1 MKFILSE
8 IQILNL
14 LECLRVTSG
23 QKLFESISSENPFTV
38 IAEKLLDKI
47 GLTTEKTTD
56 KTEALM
62 AFEKACDATPQNIRK
77 LPMMSDFEEEIG
89 MVGVKSEK
97 EIESAISKITQ
108 KPENL
113 LKFFELLAKVSP
125 KEVSNLV
132 EKALEKSLDKKVFD
146 ALKEIVANP
155 SPTQSLEKILE
166 DSGITDERIKKLITQ
181 YWKPKVEIG
190 TNLKLGEPN
199 IMDEPI
205 PQAPKIEI
213 PTTPRKKFS
222 PEFKLELKTNKDLYK
237 KKYGEDAYLNL
248 RQDFMSGSI
257 SSEEFLER
265 LKPKTLQLAK
275 ANFDIKFGINFSKKE
290 VKNIENMIS
299 NFKKGEFSESWVVL
313 EKFNKEHKVPIYFY
327 DRNWVERHFSPKE
340 AENWMKCDGMAFAEP
355 KQIWINEERYQ
366 YFSEDYFRNL
376 VYHESAHIKDPSI
389 TNEKLELRYDISE
402 YYTDKYFF
410 HQWEKV
416 ANRSG
421 ASGYLTGGVRSLI
434 KNNFSKEYILNLL
447 SNMKNI
453 IKSSSSTVDLDA
465 LLQVG
470 FGDMISSNIKTFREW
485 SEKFPQDYKKFMI
498 NLYKNIDSLE
508 EMVNRIM

>member
-1 MKFILSE
+1 
-8 IQILNL
+8 
-14 LECLRVTSG
+14 
-23 QKLFESISSENPFTV
+23 
-38 IAEKLLDKI
+38 
-47 GLTTEKTTD
+47 
-56 KTEALM
+56 
-62 AFEKACDATPQNIRK
+62 
-77 LPMMSDFEEEIG
+77 
-89 MVGVKSEK
+89 
-97 EIESAISKITQ
+97 
-108 KPENL
+108 
-113 LKFFELLAKVSP
+113 
-125 KEVSNLV
+125 
-132 EKALEKSLDKKVFD
+132 
-146 ALKEIVANP
+146 
-155 SPTQSLEKILE
+155 
-166 DSGITDERIKKLITQ
+166 
-181 YWKPKVEIG
+181 
-190 TNLKLGEPN
+190 
-199 IMDEPI
+199 
-205 PQAPKIEI
+205 
-213 PTTPRKKFS
+213 
-222 PEFKLELKTNKDLYK
+222 
-237 KKYGEDAYLNL
+237 
-248 RQDFMSGSI
+248 
-257 SSEEFLER
+257 
-265 LKPKTLQLAK
+265 
-275 ANFDIKFGINFSKKE
+275 
-290 VKNIENMIS
+290 MIS